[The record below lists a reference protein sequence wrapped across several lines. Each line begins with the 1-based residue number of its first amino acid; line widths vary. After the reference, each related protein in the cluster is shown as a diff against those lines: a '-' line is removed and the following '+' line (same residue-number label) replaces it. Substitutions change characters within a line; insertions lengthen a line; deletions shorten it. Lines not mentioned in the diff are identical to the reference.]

1 MIIFRNSKSNSNSN
15 SSGSGSL
22 SIGEDASL
30 KALKEEDRSPENN
43 SGFPVVPA
51 ESGRQSSD
59 PEKRVDIQKG
69 EEAGVEQVVEKQ
81 DMEKLEKEE
90 EGKVEKR
97 GRFNIK
103 TDEQKKSE
111 ESPSPAAPASSTT
124 LEQKNVS
131 TSSEAAGMRELPE
144 DKREAEEDKEDDNEQ
159 NEEEEPKKAVDSS
172 PEGGRYLKYDE
183 EIGRGSFKTVY
194 KGIFLLIN
202 GVILVFVIKTRFPH
216 YTTFQQTNSDV
227 FVS

>member
-1 MIIFRNSKSNSNSN
+1 MAPAQTPDTRSDIPQS
-15 SSGSGSL
+15 
-22 SIGEDASL
+22 
-30 KALKEEDRSPENN
+30 EETGLEL
-43 SGFPVVPA
+43 
-51 ESGRQSSD
+51 
-59 PEKRVDIQKG
+59 
-69 EEAGVEQVVEKQ
+69 VVEKQ

-111 ESPSPAAPASSTT
+111 EAPSPAAPATT
-124 LEQKNVS
+124 TTPDQNNVP
-131 TSSEAAGMRELPE
+131 TSSEAAAMREVPE
-144 DKREAEEDKEDDNEQ
+144 DKREVEEDKEDDNEQ

-194 KGIFLLIN
+194 KGIFLPI
-202 GVILVFVIKTRFPH
+202 
-216 YTTFQQTNSDV
+216 Y
-227 FVS
+227 

>member
-1 MIIFRNSKSNSNSN
+1 M
-15 SSGSGSL
+15 GS
-22 SIGEDASL
+22 
-30 KALKEEDRSPENN
+30 
-43 SGFPVVPA
+43 A
-51 ESGRQSSD
+51 ETGQPSSD
-59 PEKRVDIQKG
+59 PDRRVNIQKG
-69 EEAGVEQVVEKQ
+69 EEAGVELVVEKQ

-111 ESPSPAAPASSTT
+111 EAPSPAAPATT
-124 LEQKNVS
+124 TTPDQNNLP
-131 TSSEAAGMRELPE
+131 TSSEAAAMREVPE
-144 DKREAEEDKEDDNEQ
+144 DKREVEEDKEDDSEQ

-194 KGIFLLIN
+194 KGIFLPI
-202 GVILVFVIKTRFPH
+202 
-216 YTTFQQTNSDV
+216 Y
-227 FVS
+227 

>member
-1 MIIFRNSKSNSNSN
+1 MTLSLKWQFSRKSKSNSN

-43 SGFPVVPA
+43 SGFPVGRA
-51 ESGRQSSD
+51 EPGQPSSD
-59 PEKRVDIQKG
+59 PDKRVEIQKS

-111 ESPSPAAPASSTT
+111 EAPSPAAPATKASKYPRKSKSGN
-124 LEQKNVS
+124 LRFFIKFAIKPNF
-131 TSSEAAGMRELPE
+131 EL
-144 DKREAEEDKEDDNEQ
+144 
-159 NEEEEPKKAVDSS
+159 S
-172 PEGGRYLKYDE
+172 
-183 EIGRGSFKTVY
+183 
-194 KGIFLLIN
+194 
-202 GVILVFVIKTRFPH
+202 
-216 YTTFQQTNSDV
+216 
-227 FVS
+227 

>member
-1 MIIFRNSKSNSNSN
+1 MAPAQTPDTKSDIPQS
-15 SSGSGSL
+15 
-22 SIGEDASL
+22 
-30 KALKEEDRSPENN
+30 EETGLEL
-43 SGFPVVPA
+43 
-51 ESGRQSSD
+51 
-59 PEKRVDIQKG
+59 
-69 EEAGVEQVVEKQ
+69 VVEKQ

-111 ESPSPAAPASSTT
+111 ESQSPAVTAQSSVPPLPET
-124 LEQKNVS
+124 
-131 TSSEAAGMRELPE
+131 AAMKELPE
-144 DKREAEEDKEDDNEQ
+144 EKREAEEDKEDDNEQ

-194 KGIFLLIN
+194 KGKILIIDEKVECDRLDVPRF
-202 GVILVFVIKTRFPH
+202 GHGDRSVGGLVRAPGQEALQGGAPQV
-216 YTTFQQTNSDV
+216 
-227 FVS
+227 